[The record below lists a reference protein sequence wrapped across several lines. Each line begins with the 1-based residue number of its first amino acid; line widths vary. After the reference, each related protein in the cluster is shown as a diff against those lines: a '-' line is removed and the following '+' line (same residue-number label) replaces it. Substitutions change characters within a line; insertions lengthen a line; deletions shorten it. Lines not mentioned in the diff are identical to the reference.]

1 MMDKAEN
8 FSKKPRKAVFYQ
20 DKMQEILK
28 SEITDDSTLE
38 YERIVRIMGGLEE
51 KYKEV
56 TDELLDE
63 EKPK

>member
-1 MMDKAEN
+1 MMDKAEH
-8 FSKKPRKAVFYQ
+8 FSNEPRKAVFYK